1 MLTRTGLGVAV
12 GAVVCAVAGVVW
24 GFAELIAFA
33 GVAAAALLLA
43 LVMSRRSGNLELR
56 RRAATP
62 RVTRGERI
70 EIRYHVLNRSR
81 RRVAACRVFDS
92 FQGVEGAIDVP
103 TLRPHSAFDATLDF
117 VAKRRG
123 LSPLGPT
130 SIELG
135 DPLALASASVHLD
148 LSDSVLVQPRIYP
161 LVAMSGALQVVSN
174 DSAQRRLTADP
185 QAGFQSLREY
195 VHGDDPRLIHWP
207 TTARTGELMVRE
219 FVEVRRPQYTV
230 VLDTSADVASPE
242 DFEEMVDV
250 AASVACRALGSG
262 YSVVVR
268 VTTRARPGGRV
279 PLDNRE
285 QVLDLLTPVQ
295 QDSGTALLPVASL
308 FTAGMGSE
316 FIVLVTG
323 PRGPS
328 STFGS
333 DGDQVVVR
341 IGVGASPHGQRGG
354 IAAPDATTFATRW
367 GRSR

>member
-1 MLTRTGLGVAV
+1 VLTRTGLGVAV
-12 GAVVCAVAGVVW
+12 GAIVCAVVGVLWGYAEFIALAGT
-24 GFAELIAFA
+24 
-33 GVAAAALLLA
+33 AAAALLLA
-43 LVMSRRSGNLELR
+43 LIMSRRSGNLELR
-56 RRAATP
+56 RRPVTP

-70 EIRYHVLNRSR
+70 QVRYHVMNRSR

-92 FQGVEGAIDVP
+92 FQGAEGSIDVP
-103 TLRPHSAFDATLDF
+103 TLRPHSTFDASLDF

-123 LSPLGPT
+123 MSPLGPT

-135 DPLALASASVHLD
+135 DPLALASATVLLD
-148 LSDSVLVQPRIYP
+148 LTDSVLVQPRIYP
-161 LVAMSGALQVVSN
+161 LLAMSGVLQVVSN

-230 VLDTSADVASPE
+230 VLDTSAHVASPD

-268 VTTRARPGGRV
+268 VTTRSRPGARS
-279 PLDNRE
+279 PLENRE
-285 QVLDLLTPVQ
+285 QVLDLLTPVH

-308 FTAGMGSE
+308 FSSGLGSE

-328 STFGS
+328 SSLGS

-341 IGVGASPHGQRGG
+341 IGVGATTHGQHGG
-354 IAAPDATTFATRW
+354 IAAPDASAFATRW
-367 GRSR
+367 GRNR